1 MKEIKDI
8 AVIGGGAAGLCF
20 SILVKNVMP
29 CVGVTVFEAN
39 DRVGRKI
46 AVTGNGRCN
55 ISNRIL
61 TVDKFHGERD
71 LAEKLLQSFG
81 FIEQQRFFEELG
93 VYFKLEGD
101 KAYPASLQAT
111 SVVDALRF
119 SAEEKGVEI
128 VCGCP
133 VSSVKRENGEFV
145 VETKRVREVY
155 RSVVVACG
163 GKAGGKL
170 GNTSGY
176 EILKHLGHKI
186 EPIFPSIV
194 QLKTETD
201 VVRQLKGI
209 KVDATVTLSSSLGER
224 TEFGEVLFCDYGLS
238 GPPVLQVSRMANG
251 ENPTVKLDLIPDFTR
266 ESLAAALKKTIK
278 LHPSRPT
285 SELFTGLLH
294 KKIGQVATKLC
305 GVDLNGMLANLSD
318 SEMLKIVDK
327 IKCFKLKV
335 LGTTGFENAQVTAG
349 GAQVAQFFDNLM
361 SKKAKGLFAIG
372 EVLNVDGDCGGFNL
386 AFAWSS
392 AFAAANGVA
401 DFFNGD
407 NK

>member
-1 MKEIKDI
+1 MIKDVVI
-8 AVIGGGAAGLCF
+8 IGGGAAGLCCA
-20 SILVKNVMP
+20 VMLKTLLAE
-29 CVGVTVFEAN
+29 VNVTVLESN
-39 DRVGRKI
+39 DRVGKKL
-46 AVTGNGRCN
+46 ALTGNGRCN
-55 ISNRIL
+55 ITNKIL
-61 TVDKFHGERD
+61 IKDRYHGEND
-71 LAEKLLQSFG
+71 IVEKLLNVFDYNAQ
-81 FIEQQRFFEELG
+81 EEFFNSLG

-119 SAEEKGVEI
+119 SAEEKGVEV
-128 VCGCP
+128 VCGCR

-145 VETKRVREVY
+145 VESERGREVY

-176 EILKHLGHKI
+176 EILKPLGHKI

-209 KVDATVTLSSSLGER
+209 KVDATVTLKSSLGER

-238 GPPVLQVSRMANG
+238 GPPVLQVSRLAEG
-251 ENPTVKLDLIPDFTR
+251 ENPTAKLDLMPDFTH
-266 ESLAAALKKTIK
+266 ESLVAALKKTIK
-278 LHPSRPT
+278 LHPLRPV

-294 KKIGQVATKLC
+294 KKIGQVVTKLC
-305 GVDLNGMLANLSD
+305 GVDLNGTLGNLD
-318 SEMLKIVDK
+318 DNETLKIADM

-335 LGTTGFENAQVTAG
+335 LGTTGFENAQVTSG

-401 DFFNGD
+401 DFLNGD